1 MATKKEDGYNE
12 LSDVRI
18 TRVGLCKSPAV
29 PEATHVLL
37 KSREEGDTEIRQ
49 PVDPARRVADDNGIA
64 KALENAVSGIMG
76 IIAKLRGSEK
86 TITETNDMDISK
98 ATAEEIQ
105 KANPALYDA
114 IVAKAVESLKE
125 KNGSRVGAE
134 DVQGT
139 VDEKDGKRLGAV
151 KVAGA
156 TEAAVDTRQSTT
168 KEPLAAQPTGGF
180 DPSNITKAIEALQ
193 KGLGEC
199 TTTLKAMCDKVE
211 KFDTSRPGEAATAKE
226 EKAAVK
232 ATQAAVDAA
241 AGESNGGVA
250 KIDTSRPG
258 EAAIAGK
265 EKAAVK
271 ATQNAVDASAAAGD
285 SGIGGQ
291 ADDGDPDKEADATL
305 KAELSTVKDQVGTL
319 TKALPDLQKAVAMLI
334 RKSAEQTEVVVGK
347 TAVTGAIGNVSK
359 AGSQQAG
366 QLTEA
371 GARAEREVKK
381 STFAGAISTIA
392 LAKAGR
398 SVE

>member
-1 MATKKEDGYNE
+1 MATE
-12 LSDVRI
+12 LKAKNILKNVAVS
-18 TRVGLCKSPAV
+18 RVGLCARPAV
-29 PEATHVLL
+29 PEAEFVLM
-37 KSREEGDTEIRQ
+37 KSKDVGETTEIRQ

-168 KEPLAAQPTGGF
+168 KEPLAVQNNGGYDPTVAKSIA
-180 DPSNITKAIEALQ
+180 DLQ
-193 KGLGEC
+193 KGMGELA
-199 TTTLKAMCDKVE
+199 TTLKAMCDRVE
-211 KFDTSRPGEAATAKE
+211 KFDTSRPGEAAKDKE

-250 KIDTSRPG
+250 KVDTSRPG
-258 EAAIAGK
+258 EAAIASK

-271 ATQNAVDASAAAGD
+271 ATQNAVDASAEAGD

-291 ADDGDPDKEADATL
+291 SGGTGDAEADKAREEELATL
-305 KAELSTVKDQVGTL
+305 KGQVGEL
-319 TKALPDLQKAVAMLI
+319 TKSLPDLQKAVAMLI
-334 RKSAEQTEVVVGK
+334 RKSVEQTEVVVGK

-381 STFAGAISTIA
+381 STFASAISTIA

>member
-1 MATKKEDGYNE
+1 MATKKDDGYNE

-37 KSREEGDTEIRQ
+37 KSRDGEMEEIRRCD
-49 PVDPARRVADDNGIA
+49 DPARRVADDNGIA

-76 IIAKLRGSEK
+76 IIAKLRKSEQ
-86 TITETNDMDISK
+86 TITENDMDIAK

-250 KIDTSRPG
+250 KVDTSRPG

-271 ATQNAVDASAAAGD
+271 ATQNAVDAAAAAGD

-291 ADDGDPDKEADATL
+291 AADGDPDKEADAAL

-334 RKSAEQTEVVVGK
+334 RKSVEQTEVVVGK
-347 TAVTGAIGNVSK
+347 TAVTGTIGNVSK

-371 GARAEREVKK
+371 GARAEREVGK
-381 STFAGAISTIA
+381 STFASAISTIA

>member
-1 MATKKEDGYNE
+1 MNKKNDLTN
-12 LSDVRI
+12 VRVEKI
-18 TRVGLCKSPAV
+18 GLCRYPAV
-29 PEATHVLL
+29 EDATHVLM
-37 KSREEGDTEIRQ
+37 KSIEEDGGKSPEICQ

-64 KALENAVSGIMG
+64 KALESAVSGIMG

-168 KEPLAAQPTGGF
+168 KEPLAVQNNGGYDPTV
-180 DPSNITKAIEALQ
+180 TKSIADLQ
-193 KGLGEC
+193 KGMGELA
-199 TTTLKAMCDKVE
+199 TTLKAMCDKVE

-226 EKAAVK
+226 EKAAVM

-258 EAAIAGK
+258 EAAIATK

-271 ATQNAVDASAAAGD
+271 ANAAAVDASAAAGD

-291 ADDGDPDKEADATL
+291 APDGDPDKEADAAL

-334 RKSAEQTEVVVGK
+334 RKSVEQPEVVVGK
-347 TAVTGAIGNVSK
+347 TVSVAGVVAK